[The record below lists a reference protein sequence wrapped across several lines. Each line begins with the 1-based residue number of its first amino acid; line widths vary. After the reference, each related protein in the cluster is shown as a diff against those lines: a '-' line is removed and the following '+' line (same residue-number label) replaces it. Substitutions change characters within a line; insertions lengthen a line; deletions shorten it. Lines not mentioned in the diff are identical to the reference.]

1 MVNKTAVKFGI
12 YFKEYRRPDSLKK
25 WVGRAF
31 ARCQDS
37 NWSDVEKA
45 MKQTIT
51 DAFERDEV
59 WEIDWDTMPLSV
71 PYTSKS
77 QKQRQPSPPVN
88 HKKRKQNA
96 IKKQLTGHT
105 TPPETAFELAQKAKR
120 AQRFNHTNHNT
131 LSSTTSSL
139 PLEDAAFAVDVNFD
153 KHVIVGRSTAL
164 EKRYLRLTSAPDP
177 ESVRPL
183 SVLRKTLDLL
193 KQKWKAESNYAYI
206 CDQFKSL
213 RQDLTVS
220 ALECL
225 WDLR

>member
-1 MVNKTAVKFGI
+1 MVRVIAAKFRI
-12 YFKEYRRPDSLKK
+12 WLIECRRPDSLKK

-31 ARCQDS
+31 ARCKDS
-37 NWSDVEKA
+37 NWSEVEKA

-51 DAFERDEV
+51 DAFEQDEV

-71 PYTSKS
+71 PYISRT
-77 QKQRQPSPPVN
+77 QKQLQSSPPVK
-88 HKKRKQNA
+88 HKKQKQNA
-96 IKKQLTGHT
+96 NKKQSTNYHI

-120 AQRFNHTNHNT
+120 AQRFNHTNNNT
-131 LSSTTSSL
+131 PSSTTSSL

-183 SVLRKTLDLL
+183 PVLRKTLDLL

-213 RQDLTVS
+213 RQDLTVNT
-220 ALECL
+220 
-225 WDLR
+225 